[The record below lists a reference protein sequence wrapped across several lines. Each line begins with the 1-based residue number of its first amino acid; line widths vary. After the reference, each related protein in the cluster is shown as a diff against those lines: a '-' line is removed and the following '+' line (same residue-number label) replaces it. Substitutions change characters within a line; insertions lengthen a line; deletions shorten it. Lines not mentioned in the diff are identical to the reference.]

1 MYPTCIH
8 GRDPGKPINSLKWP
22 RPSPEVPSP
31 AKDKR
36 CWGVGGGKVTQLWE
50 VSGKSTINK
59 KKAEP
64 SALIRV
70 SRFKV
75 LLFFLL

>member
-1 MYPTCIH
+1 MGVIQEDRIP
-8 GRDPGKPINSLKWP
+8 SLQI
-22 RPSPEVPSP
+22 PSP

-59 KKAEP
+59 KAEP